1 MHVVGL
7 PAGVAH
13 RGRQPALYGIGRAR
27 GGATEPVTNGLDDP
41 LGPLRG
47 AMKGGKPTQRV
58 AVTAR
63 YIASAPGRKSLLN
76 L

>member
-13 RGRQPALYGIGRAR
+13 RGRQPALYGMGRA
-27 GGATEPVTNGLDDP
+27 GGDATEPVTNGLDDP

-47 AMKGGKPTQRV
+47 AMRGRE
-58 AVTAR
+58 ATAT
-63 YIASAPGRKSLLN
+63 A
-76 L
+76 